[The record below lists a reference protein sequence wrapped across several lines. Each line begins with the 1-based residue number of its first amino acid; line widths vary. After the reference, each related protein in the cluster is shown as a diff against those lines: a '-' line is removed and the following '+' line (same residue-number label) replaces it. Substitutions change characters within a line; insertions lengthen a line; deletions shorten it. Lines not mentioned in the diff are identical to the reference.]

1 MTLIL
6 FLLLLV
12 FSVSFLCSMLEA
24 VFLSITPGFVAQEL
38 KERPN
43 RGKILERLKENS
55 ERPISA
61 ILTMN
66 TVANT
71 FGSAVIGAMAYE
83 KFGEM
88 HITVFSIFLT
98 LGMLTF
104 GEIIPKVVGASYWRY
119 LSGFSIY
126 AIQLF
131 IFFLYPVVWIT
142 ETLVSII
149 RSDDEK
155 PEVTRE
161 DVIATAEV
169 GVDEGTLHSKESVII
184 KNLLMLN
191 NIFVSDIMT
200 PRSVIFALDSSMTV
214 EEVFERYRPI
224 RFSRIPIYEGS
235 LDNIIGMTM
244 RYKIHE
250 QLSSDQHNTQLKE
263 LLTTITSLP
272 ERMTVAQS
280 VDFFIKNKE
289 HVALAVDEYGVVTG
303 LVSLEDAIE
312 TLLGVEI
319 VDELDHVTDMRQF
332 ALDQWQQRKA
342 QFRKS

>member
-1 MTLIL
+1 
-6 FLLLLV
+6 
-12 FSVSFLCSMLEA
+12 
-24 VFLSITPGFVAQEL
+24 
-38 KERPN
+38 
-43 RGKILERLKENS
+43 
-55 ERPISA
+55 
-61 ILTMN
+61 
-66 TVANT
+66 
-71 FGSAVIGAMAYE
+71 
-83 KFGEM
+83 
-88 HITVFSIFLT
+88 
-98 LGMLTF
+98 
-104 GEIIPKVVGASYWRY
+104 
-119 LSGFSIY
+119 
-126 AIQLF
+126 
-131 IFFLYPVVWIT
+131 
-142 ETLVSII
+142 
-149 RSDDEK
+149 
-155 PEVTRE
+155 
-161 DVIATAEV
+161 
-169 GVDEGTLHSKESVII
+169 
-184 KNLLMLN
+184 
-191 NIFVSDIMT
+191 MT

-250 QLSSDQHNTQLKE
+250 QLSSDQHSTQLKE